1 MSDQINYLPESVSE
15 CLKLKKFYI
24 QLKSTKSIDDFS
36 DLVLLTLDCNNEQ
49 IDIIH
54 LSSSAPIEGPYI
66 INKDKIT
73 STITIWLDITKLPKN
88 IFHIKLDKLKGFDS
102 IEIKLSIYNELVFKK
117 IYEYFYA
124 YKFMK
129 NTLLK
134 LKRNND
140 FFLYDN
146 E

>member
-1 MSDQINYLPESVSE
+1 MG
-15 CLKLKKFYI
+15 
-24 QLKSTKSIDDFS
+24 TM
-36 DLVLLTLDCNNEQ
+36 
-49 IDIIH
+49 
-54 LSSSAPIEGPYI
+54 
-66 INKDKIT
+66 
-73 STITIWLDITKLPKN
+73 TIWFDTTKIPKN
-88 IFHIKLDKLKGFDS
+88 IFHIKLDNLRDFDS
-102 IEIKLSIYNELVFKK
+102 IEIKLSIYNKLVFKK

>member
-15 CLKLKKFYI
+15 SLKLKKFYI

-73 STITIWLDITKLPKN
+73 STITIWLDTTKLPKN
-88 IFHIKLDKLKGFDS
+88 IFHVKLDKLKGFDS
-102 IEIKLSIYNELVFKK
+102 IEIELSIYNELVFKK

-134 LKRNND
+134 LKRKND

>member
-15 CLKLKKFYI
+15 SLKLKKFYV
-24 QLKSTKSIDDFS
+24 QLKSTNSMDDFS
-36 DLVLLTLDCNNEQ
+36 DLVLLTLDCNHEQ

-54 LSSSAPIEGPYI
+54 LSSSTPIKGPFI
-66 INKDKIT
+66 IYKDNVR
-73 STITIWLDITKLPKN
+73 SAITIWFDTTKIPKN
-88 IFHIKLDKLKGFDS
+88 IFHIKLDNLRGFDS

-117 IYEYFYA
+117 IYEYFYT

>member
-1 MSDQINYLPESVSE
+1 MSDQINYLPESVSKS
-15 CLKLKKFYI
+15 LKLKKFYV
-24 QLKSTKSIDDFS
+24 QLRSTNNMDDFS
-36 DLVLLTLDCNNEQ
+36 DLVLLTLDCNHEQ

-54 LSSSAPIEGPYI
+54 LSSSTPIEVPFI
-66 INKDKIT
+66 IHKDKVIGV
-73 STITIWLDITKLPKN
+73 ITIWFDTTKIPKN
-88 IFHIKLDKLKGFDS
+88 IFHIKLDNLRGFDS

-124 YKFMK
+124 YKFME

>member
-1 MSDQINYLPESVSE
+1 MSDQINYLPESVSKS
-15 CLKLKKFYI
+15 LKLKKFYV
-24 QLKSTKSIDDFS
+24 QLISTNNIDDFS
-36 DLVLLTLDCNNEQ
+36 DLVLLTLDCNHDQ

-54 LSSSAPIEGPYI
+54 LSSSTPIEVPFI
-66 INKDKIT
+66 IHKDKVMGT
-73 STITIWLDITKLPKN
+73 MTIWFDTTKIPKN
-88 IFHIKLDKLKGFDS
+88 IFHIKLDNLRDFDS
-102 IEIKLSIYNELVFKK
+102 IEIKLSVYNESVFKK

-134 LKRNND
+134 LKRKND

>member
-1 MSDQINYLPESVSE
+1 MNDQMNYLPEIVLES
-15 CLKLKKFYI
+15 LKLKNFYI
-24 QLKSTKSIDDFS
+24 QLKSKNSMDDFS
-36 DLVLLTLDCNNEQ
+36 DMVLLTLDCNHEQ

-54 LSSSAPIEGPYI
+54 LSSSTPIEVPFI
-66 INKDKIT
+66 IHKDKVIGV
-73 STITIWLDITKLPKN
+73 ITIWFDTTKIPKN
-88 IFHIKLDKLKGFDS
+88 IFHIKLDNLRGFDS

-117 IYEYFYA
+117 IYEYFYT

>member
-15 CLKLKKFYI
+15 SLKLKKFYV
-24 QLKSTKSIDDFS
+24 QLKSTNSMDDFS
-36 DLVLLTLDCNNEQ
+36 DLVLLTLDCNHEQ

-54 LSSSAPIEGPYI
+54 LSSSTPIEGPFI
-66 INKDKIT
+66 INKDKVMGT
-73 STITIWLDITKLPKN
+73 MTIWFDTTKIPKN
-88 IFHIKLDKLKGFDS
+88 IFHIKLDNLRDFDS
-102 IEIKLSIYNELVFKK
+102 IEIKLSVYNESVFKK